1 MASLSFLK
9 NLFLAEDKSVLVR
22 LFDDSERLVGDT
34 ARAEAVTAALEAL
47 FHGDEIGRASCRERV

>member
-22 LFDDSERLVGDT
+22 LFDDGERLVGDT

-47 FHGDEIGRASCRERV
+47 FHGDARRSRWP